1 MVQKIFLKI
10 RNERWLHHDAR
21 YMQKHMDLHLIN
33 LLEDEK
39 LGEALDNIR
48 NPKTFYANV
57 LHRLIAEKVTNVDD
71 EWQSFKKH
79 LGQAIEKAAKVEID
93 IGKAQTF
100 VDQLRKEFL
109 EGYLQSETLGSAFRM
124 DFSGEYQE
132 CDEEE
137 RIAFNDACSK
147 KMKEVLE
154 KSVFLQIQGNYAK
167 KLSPKV
173 VQYMIALNDKAA
185 LPRCDACCRMCKS
198 LCIEPAN
205 HDTQLRPHDAIHQ
218 PGGIAGYSYYSTEEL
233 VSSTC
238 SQDFEQD
245 RGFYIKEN
253 HTVRYK
259 YRDYDK
265 VFPEWKNPKLQEEL
279 PVREYILA
287 TYNEDIAKK
296 YNKKPAHDIPAS
308 YFRDLKSIKKQLE
321 NDIQIGSG
329 DTNNQS
335 EWKYDFIFFV

>member
-39 LGEALDNIR
+39 LNKALDNIR
-48 NPKTFYANV
+48 DPKTLYNDV
-57 LHRLIAEKVTNVDD
+57 LHRLIAEKVTNVGD
-71 EWQSFKKH
+71 EWEEFKTH

-100 VDQLRKEFL
+100 VDQLRKEFS
-109 EGYLQSETLGSAFRM
+109 EGYLKSEILGSSFRI
-124 DFSGEYQE
+124 DCSGEYE
-132 CDEEE
+132 NCDEEE
-137 RIAFNDACSK
+137 RKEFYNACSIK
-147 KMKEVLE
+147 LNEVLE
-154 KSVFLQIQGNYAK
+154 KELYIGNQEKFK
-167 KLSPKV
+167 KELSPKV
-173 VQYMIALNDKAA
+173 VQYMIAMNDKAA
-185 LPRCDACCRMCKS
+185 LPRCDACCRLCKS

-218 PGGIAGYSYYSTEEL
+218 PGGVAGYSYYSTKEL

-245 RGFYIKEN
+245 QGFYIKGDC
-253 HTVRYK
+253 TLYK

-287 TYNEDIAKK
+287 TYNEKIAQK
-296 YNKKPAHDIPAS
+296 YNLKPAKDIPAS
-308 YFRDLKSIKKQLE
+308 YYRDLSSIKEQLKRE
-321 NDIQIGSG
+321 IGG
-329 DTNNQS
+329 
-335 EWKYDFIFFV
+335 